1 MGEGTLC
8 QPLPARLA
16 RRPLAAQHTR
26 MDFELKGKVALVSGA
41 SRGIGR
47 SIARALAAEG
57 CAVAVCA
64 RGAEELERAAAEIA
78 RDTGSRVLAIPLD
91 VTEKDA
97 TRDFVE
103 RAARELGG
111 VDVVVNNVGGNRR
124 KPFAETTD
132 DDWHDL
138 LELNLLSGLRLSR
151 CALPHL
157 ERRGGGSI
165 VFIASLFGREAG
177 GPGLSLYNA
186 SKSAVISAAKIMAL
200 ELAPLGIRVNSVA
213 PGSIRFPGGSWDR
226 RVREDPE
233 AMAEFVEEHLPL
245 GRFGGPEEVA
255 SLVAYL
261 ASPRASLVTGACLAV
276 DGGQGRSLI

>member
-1 MGEGTLC
+1 MSTSPAALLAPR
-8 QPLPARLA
+8 PLPA
-16 RRPLAAQHTR
+16 QHVR

-47 SIARALAAEG
+47 AIARALAAEG

-64 RGAEELERAAAEIA
+64 RGAEALERAAEEIA
-78 RDTGSRVLAIPLD
+78 RDTGSRVLPVPLD
-91 VTEKDA
+91 ITERDA
-97 TRDFVE
+97 ARDFVE

-132 DDWHDL
+132 QDWHDL
-138 LELNLLSGLRLSR
+138 LELNLLSGLRLAR

-186 SKSAVISAAKIMAL
+186 TKSAVISAAKIMAL
-200 ELAPLGIRVNSVA
+200 ELAPRGIRVNSVA

-245 GRFGGPEEVA
+245 GRFGRPEEVA

-276 DGGQGRSLI
+276 DGGQGRSLV